1 MRAHRHRAAELH
13 AMRLPRRQ
21 RNVDRYAR
29 AVLAGAMLHHP
40 HLPFQ
45 ADQLGA
51 ASRMTAQRR
60 AGGQLQALGAR
71 SGAAG
76 GPRGIRQTIHD
87 SLIRHR

>member
-60 AGGQLQALGAR
+60 AGGQLQALGA
-71 SGAAG
+71 AG
-76 GPRGIRQTIHD
+76 RPRGIRQTIHD

>member
-1 MRAHRHRAAELH
+1 MRSHRHRAAELH

-21 RNVDRYAR
+21 RNVDRNAR

-40 HLPFQ
+40 HPSFQ

-51 ASRMTAQRR
+51 ASRMAAQRR
-60 AGGQLQALGAR
+60 AGGQLQALSAH
-71 SGAAG
+71 SGAARG
-76 GPRGIRQTIHD
+76 SGGIRQAIHD